1 MTTKTHTRTRTTGQV
16 TVGTDGNMLRLQ
28 FPSKISKAI
37 WDTKQKY
44 KTLGISNTPANMA
57 KAQQIAAIAQMDILN
72 DSLDIT
78 LEKYNPLSLEKTRE
92 KVKPDYPKLLD
103 LCTQYFEVMKKP
115 NCAPGTQKNY
125 RIYLRSMEQCADA
138 DIIKDAVKVRD
149 SIRAVRSARSTRR
162 VLDFIFNA
170 IEWAKRNLLIP
181 KNAENPYKE
190 LKQDVLGKGK
200 QQKPQHIREL
210 LGDKEDNDYRGYSH
224 DEARAIIEKAAHY
237 GRPHGVYR
245 DLIEFLFL
253 TGCRT
258 GEAIGLRWEDVTEDF
273 GQMTFRHSYCIS
285 SKGLK
290 DLKTAKIGNTSR
302 KFPCGENLRQLF
314 RKIHESK
321 TNYFLDGKN
330 FIFNLNGSPI
340 KHDSFYRTWAGQKN
354 ARTGIVETLIK
365 EGKVKTYL
373 KPYATRHS
381 FITWQ
386 LKAGQTPANV
396 AKLVGNSP
404 EMIYKHYVS
413 ADDDI
418 KVVFEI

>member
-1 MTTKTHTRTRTTGQV
+1 MTIKTPTRTKTTGQV
-16 TVGTDGNMLRLQ
+16 TVQVDGNMLRLQ

-37 WDTKQKY
+37 WKTKQKY

-92 KVKPDYPKLLD
+92 KVKPDYPKVLD

-115 NCAPGTQKNY
+115 NCAPGTQVRYKS
-125 RIYLRSMEQCADA
+125 YLRSMEQFADA
-138 DIIKDAVKVRD
+138 DIIKDALKIRD
-149 SIRAVRSARSTRR
+149 SIRAVKTANETRR
-162 VLDFIFNA
+162 ALDFIFST
-170 IEWAKRNLLIP
+170 IEWAKRNELIL

-190 LKQDVLGKGK
+190 LKQDVLGKEK
-200 QQKPQHIREL
+200 QQKPKHIREL
-210 LGDKEDNDYRGYSH
+210 LDDKEDNDYRGYSH
-224 DEARAIIEKAAHY
+224 DEARAIIEKAAHH
-237 GRPHGVYR
+237 GRPHGVYK

-258 GEAIGLRWEDVTEDF
+258 GEAIGLRWEDVTENF
-273 GQMTFRHSYCIS
+273 GQITFRHSYCRV
-285 SKGLK
+285 SKELK
-290 DLKTAKIGNTSR
+290 DLKTANAGNTSR
-302 KFPCGENLRQLF
+302 KFPCGEKLKQLF
-314 RKIHESK
+314 RKIYESK
-321 TNYFLDGKN
+321 TNYFLDGKD
-330 FIFNLNGSPI
+330 FVFHRNGSPI
-340 KHDSFYRTWAGQKN
+340 SAISLYFVWVGYENKSA
-354 ARTGIVETLIK
+354 GIVETLIK

-413 ADDDI
+413 ADDDA